1 MIKNAIMRKT
11 DSFLVGFD
19 CAHGED
25 KAVLIVG
32 RKEPNEPLKIVNS
45 FQGEQV
51 VELYK
56 KLGSNYISAVKKGE

>member
-1 MIKNAIMRKT
+1 MRKT

-19 CAHGED
+19 CAHCED

-32 RKEPNEPLKIVNS
+32 RKEPNESLKIVNS
-45 FQGEQV
+45 FQGEQM

-56 KLGSNYISAVKKGE
+56 KLGSNCISAVKKGE

>member
-1 MIKNAIMRKT
+1 MRNS
-11 DSFLVGFD
+11 DSFLIGFD

-32 RKEPNEPLKIVNS
+32 RKEPNESLKIVNA
-45 FQGEQV
+45 FQGEQA

-56 KLGSNYISAVKKGE
+56 KLGGNYISAVNKENNNA